1 MKKLKLWYQNIKP
14 EIHFWLPLVVI
25 VVALNFIFIG
35 IATDEFA
42 EMASKALN
50 LCLG

>member
-1 MKKLKLWYQNIKP
+1 MEKVKTWFEKIKP
-14 EIHFWLPLVVI
+14 EIDFWLPLVVI
-25 VVALNFIFIG
+25 VVAINFLFLG

-42 EMASKALN
+42 EIASKALN